1 MLNLSAHDVLKPFTN
16 NPLAMTTLNSRI
28 QLAMLNRK
36 KSKNMLQKGFTLVE
50 LMIVIVIVGILSGVA
65 LPSFLSQRGKAEST
79 EAIQQ
84 IGLMLKEAKIMHLE
98 DVSAAD
104 IVSNLNASKPAN
116 GAGDFD
122 YTASNAGTTK
132 VCIAAVANSNSA
144 LSAETNKHLGGEL
157 TLAEQKP
164 EINSTLVSA
173 APGCT
178 A

>member
-1 MLNLSAHDVLKPFTN
+1 MLNQSAHDVLKPFTN
-16 NPLAMTTLNSRI
+16 TALAMTTLNSRI

-98 DVSAAD
+98 NVAAAD
-104 IVSNLNASKPAN
+104 IASNLNLSKPADL
-116 GAGDFD
+116 AGDFN
-122 YTASNAGTTK
+122 YLASNAGTTK
-132 VCIAAVANSNSA
+132 VCVAAVANSNAA
-144 LSAETNKHLGGEL
+144 LANETNKHLGGEL
-157 TLAEQKP
+157 TLADQKP
-164 EINSTLVSA
+164 VINSTLVGT
-173 APGCT
+173 APTCS
-178 A
+178 